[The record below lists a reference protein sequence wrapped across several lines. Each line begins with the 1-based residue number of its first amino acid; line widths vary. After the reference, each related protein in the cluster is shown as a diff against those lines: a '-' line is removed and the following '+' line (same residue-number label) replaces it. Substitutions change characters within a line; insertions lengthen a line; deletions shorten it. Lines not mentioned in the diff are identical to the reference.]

1 MFDPNLQM
9 SAFRL
14 REQHLLRTTEGDRLA
29 RELRRKRTSS
39 SFLGAAIGKALAMLR
54 VRRVRRAHA
63 NMVSTSSGRH
73 LIPGGNALPPLTE
86 PRELVGSGAGSSSDG
101 SSPYA
106 R

>member
-39 SFLGAAIGKALAMLR
+39 SFLGAAIGKALEMLPA
-54 VRRVRRAHA
+54 RRVRRAHA
-63 NMVSTSSGRH
+63 NMVGTSSGRH
-73 LIPGGNALPPLTE
+73 LIPGGNALPLLTE